1 MLLTLITIAHTLAL
15 AFWSGAVIFF
25 AFFVALPTIDSM
37 KQLAQRA
44 GNWLGLSTE
53 QQGTRLAGEFLDV
66 VFARYFPFQCVCGL
80 VALLAS
86 LWWWNVPG
94 WLSKVRVLVIALAL
108 GGALANHFV
117 LAPRV
122 QELRTQRYSTD
133 ATVAEKASAAFG
145 PAHTASLLVDLAG
158 IALVIVA
165 IILIL
170 WLPNEKPPA

>member
-1 MLLTLITIAHTLAL
+1 MLIFIKSIHLLAL
-15 AFWSGAVIFF
+15 SVWSGAVVFF

-37 KQLAQRA
+37 KKLAQTA

-80 VALLAS
+80 LAFLTS
-86 LWWWNVPG
+86 LWWWNTPG
-94 WLSKVRVLVIALAL
+94 WLGKLRVIVVAAAL
-108 GGALANHFV
+108 GCAVVNLMV

-122 QELRTQRYSTD
+122 HELRAERYSSD
-133 ATVAEKASAAFG
+133 AQVVEKANAAFG

-158 IALVIVA
+158 LLCILMALV
-165 IILIL
+165 LIL
-170 WLPNEKPPA
+170 WLPQD